1 MTVFARSDTSVLGRW
16 WWTVDRWTLTAV
28 GALIAFGII
37 MALAA
42 SPAVAERIGLDYF
55 FFARRQLIYLPI
67 ALAML
72 LGGSLLSPR
81 GVLRAAT
88 VTLAIFTVLVV
99 ATFVLGTE
107 IKGARRWIALGPI
120 SVQPSEFLKPA
131 FAVFAAWLFAS
142 ARNGDLRHGN
152 LICIAAYGVL
162 VGLLLLQPDVGMA
175 VVISSVWAC
184 QFFLAGLPLYW
195 AAALA
200 ISGVA
205 GFIGAYFTL
214 SHVASRV
221 DRFLDPSSG
230 DSYQVD
236 RSLEAFMNGGLF
248 GRGPGE
254 GTVKEVLPDAHSD
267 FVFAVAGEEFGLF
280 VCLIIVCLFG
290 FVVLRGFAK
299 ALQETDLFILLA
311 TSGLVVQFGLQAVIN
326 MGSTLRLMP
335 TKGMTLPFVSYGG
348 SSLIAMGLCVG
359 FLLALTRR
367 RVGAEVQ
374 R

>member
-1 MTVFARSDTSVLGRW
+1 MNVFARSDTSVLGRW

-28 GALIAFGII
+28 GALIAFGVI

-55 FFARRQLIYLPI
+55 YFARRQLVYLPV
-67 ALAML
+67 ALALMI
-72 LGGSLLSPR
+72 GASLLSPT
-81 GVLRAAT
+81 GVFRAAM
-88 VTLAIFTVLVV
+88 VTLTIFSLLVV
-99 ATFVLGTE
+99 ATFVVGTE
-107 IKGARRWIALGPI
+107 IKGARRWIGLGPI

-131 FAVFAAWLFAS
+131 FAVVAAWLFAS
-142 ARNGDLRHGN
+142 ARTGDIKHGN
-152 LICIAAYGVL
+152 LISIATFGTI
-162 VGLLLLQPDVGMA
+162 VGLLLLQPDVGMS
-175 VVISSVWAC
+175 VVISVVWSA

-195 AAALA
+195 AVLLIVGGAGAL
-200 ISGVA
+200 VA
-205 GFIGAYFTL
+205 AYFTL
-214 SHVASRV
+214 HHVASRI

-236 RSLEAFMNGGLF
+236 RSLEAFINGGLF

-280 VCLIIVCLFG
+280 VCLIIVGLYAFI
-290 FVVLRGFAK
+290 VLRGFAR

-311 TSGLVVQFGLQAVIN
+311 TAGLLVQFGLQAVIN

-348 SSLIAMGLCVG
+348 SSLIAMGLCIG
-359 FLLALTRR
+359 FLLALTRK
-367 RVGAEVQ
+367 RVGAESQ

>member
-1 MTVFARSDTSVLGRW
+1 MNVFARSDTSVLGRW

-55 FFARRQLIYLPI
+55 YFARRQLVYLPV
-67 ALAML
+67 ALALMI
-72 LGGSLLSPR
+72 GASLLSPT
-81 GVLRAAT
+81 GVFRAAM
-88 VTLAIFTVLVV
+88 VTLTIFSLLVV
-99 ATFVLGTE
+99 ATFIVGTE
-107 IKGARRWIALGPI
+107 IKGARRWIGLGPI
-120 SVQPSEFLKPA
+120 SIQPSEFLKPA
-131 FAVFAAWLFAS
+131 FAVVAAWLFAS
-142 ARNGDLRHGN
+142 ARTGDIKHGN
-152 LICIAAYGVL
+152 LISIATFGTI
-162 VGLLLLQPDVGMA
+162 VGLLLLQPDVGMS
-175 VVISSVWAC
+175 VVISVVWSA

-195 AAALA
+195 AVLLIVGGAGAM
-200 ISGVA
+200 VA
-205 GFIGAYFTL
+205 AYFTL
-214 SHVASRV
+214 HHVASRI

-236 RSLEAFMNGGLF
+236 RSLEAFINGGLF

-280 VCLIIVCLFG
+280 VCLIIVGLFA
-290 FVVLRGFAK
+290 FIVLRGFAR

-311 TSGLVVQFGLQAVIN
+311 TAGLLVQFGLQAVIN

-348 SSLIAMGLCVG
+348 SSLIAMGLCIG
-359 FLLALTRR
+359 FLLALTRK
-367 RVGAEVQ
+367 RVGAESQ

>member
-1 MTVFARSDTSVLGRW
+1 MNVFDRSDTSVLGRW
-16 WWTVDRWTLTAV
+16 WWTVDRWTLAAV

-55 FFARRQLIYLPI
+55 YFARRQLVYLPV
-67 ALAML
+67 ALALMI
-72 LGGSLLSPR
+72 GASLLSPT
-81 GVLRAAT
+81 GVFRAAM
-88 VTLAIFTVLVV
+88 VTLTIFSLLVV
-99 ATFVLGTE
+99 ATFVIGTE
-107 IKGARRWIALGPI
+107 IKGARRWIGLGPI

-131 FAVFAAWLFAS
+131 FAVAAAWLFAS
-142 ARNGDLRHGN
+142 ARSGDIKHGN
-152 LICIAAYGVL
+152 LISIATFGTI
-162 VGLLLLQPDVGMA
+162 VGLLLLQPDVGMS
-175 VVISSVWAC
+175 VVISVVWSA

-195 AAALA
+195 AVLLIVGGAGAL
-200 ISGVA
+200 VA
-205 GFIGAYFTL
+205 AYFTL
-214 SHVASRV
+214 HHVASRI

-230 DSYQVD
+230 DSFQVD
-236 RSLEAFMNGGLF
+236 RSLEAFINGGLF

-280 VCLIIVCLFG
+280 VCLIIVGLFA
-290 FVVLRGFAK
+290 FIVLRGFTR

-311 TSGLVVQFGLQAVIN
+311 TAGLLVQFGLQAVIN

-348 SSLIAMGLCVG
+348 SSLIAMGLCIG
-359 FLLALTRR
+359 FLLALTRK
-367 RVGAEVQ
+367 RVGAESQ

>member
-16 WWTVDRWTLTAV
+16 WWTVDRWTLTAIC
-28 GALIAFGII
+28 ALIAFGII

-55 FFARRQLIYLPI
+55 YFARRQLLYIPVT
-67 ALAML
+67 
-72 LGGSLLSPR
+72 LGILVATSLLSPT
-81 GVLRAAT
+81 GVFRVAV
-88 VTLAIFTVLVV
+88 VTLAIFTILLV
-99 ATFVLGTE
+99 ATFIMGTE
-107 IKGARRWIALGPI
+107 IKGARRWIEIGPI
-120 SVQPSEFLKPA
+120 SLQPSEFLKPT
-131 FAVFAAWLFAS
+131 FAVVAAWLLGS
-142 ARNGDLRHGN
+142 ARTGDVAHGN
-152 LICIAAYGVL
+152 LLSIAALGTL

-175 VVISSVWAC
+175 VVISSVWST

-195 AAALA
+195 AVLILLGGLGAIAA
-200 ISGVA
+200 
-205 GFIGAYFTL
+205 AYFFL
-214 SHVASRV
+214 AHVSSRI

-230 DSYQVD
+230 DSYQID

-280 VCLIIVCLFG
+280 ICLIIVGLFA
-290 FVVLRGFAK
+290 FVVLRGFAR

-311 TSGLVVQFGLQAVIN
+311 TSGLLVQFGLQAVIN
-326 MGSTLRLMP
+326 MSSTLRLMP

-348 SSLIAMGLCVG
+348 SSLIAMGLCIG
-359 FLLALTRR
+359 FLLALTRK
-367 RVGAEVQ
+367 RVGPETL